1 MSSKNQGF
9 QNQVQQ
15 SSETAKAALASLHEI
30 QLNLI
35 DVENTIDEA
44 ERVCELTMLSM
55 YMRKFQYFLLN
66 QAINGTKSNADEAR
80 RNAQEAQEKY
90 AEQAS
95 ADAEAIRQKANET
108 KAAAQRLREEADQ
121 LSNRLFFTQEK
132 ITKLAS
138 TVKGDN
144 DLTDEAKEKVN
155 AYSRQI
161 ESISI

>member
-1 MSSKNQGF
+1 MWP
-9 QNQVQQ
+9 
-15 SSETAKAALASLHEI
+15 
-30 QLNLI
+30 
-35 DVENTIDEA
+35 
-44 ERVCELTMLSM
+44 
-55 YMRKFQYFLLN
+55 FQYFLLL

-121 LSNRLFFTQEK
+121 LSNRLFLTQEK

-144 DLTDEAKEKVN
+144 DLTDEAKEKVT
-155 AYSRQI
+155 AYSKSNVFPFVCR
-161 ESISI
+161 